1 VLDDLFFILLYKI
14 ESIYSVS
21 VSYQLINKKAEIMS
35 EVPKAPND
43 YILSLVMRNIE
54 LNKQLVKETEER
66 ITQLEGLIV
75 PFLHVQHML
84 NEQGKPADPIID
96 ESVTMGANALME
108 QQDYLRNLEKIRG
121 DLNKMI

>member
-1 VLDDLFFILLYKI
+1 
-14 ESIYSVS
+14 VS
-21 VSYQLINKKAEIMS
+21 VSYQLTNKKAEIMS

-54 LNKQLVKETEER
+54 LNKKLVKETEER

-108 QQDYLRNLEKIRG
+108 QQNYLRSLKKIRE
-121 DLNKMI
+121 DLNNMI

>member
-1 VLDDLFFILLYKI
+1 
-14 ESIYSVS
+14 
-21 VSYQLINKKAEIMS
+21 MS

-96 ESVTMGANALME
+96 ESVTLGANTLME
-108 QQDYLRNLEKIRG
+108 QQDYLRSLKKIRE
-121 DLNKMI
+121 DLNKML